1 MNEGA
6 VRVMRFNFADGESAF
21 ARPQAE
27 GGNDPLE
34 IVTPVI
40 VDLDSSTF
48 FAVVKRDARAQ
59 MLLQSILQVFNCRGS
74 NG

>member
-1 MNEGA
+1 
-6 VRVMRFNFADGESAF
+6 MRFNLADGESAF
-21 ARPQAE
+21 ARLHAK

-40 VDLDSSTF
+40 FDLDSPAF
-48 FAVVKRDARAQ
+48 FAVVKRDVGAQ
-59 MLLQSILQVFNCRGS
+59 MLLQSVLQVFNCGGS